1 MFIFIMR
8 NLSVVHDR
16 TVCRCFSVFITVY
29 FMSGCC
35 FFMREV
41 YFWADKNS
49 AVQSPVQSSPES
61 SPVQSPVQSRVQSS
75 SESSFC
81 IGARPRCAAH
91 HYWNEKSHDENAL
104 YRHR

>member
-75 SESSFC
+75 PESSPVQSPAF
-81 IGARPRCAAH
+81 A
-91 HYWNEKSHDENAL
+91 
-104 YRHR
+104 